1 MMSKRT
7 AIVIVLPND
16 FVKLDYPADDS
27 RCLFES
33 YAWLPKDRVILSQDV
48 TTQQKEVAVAHA
60 LRNHP
65 EYKETIYGI
74 IRRHKLNQAVI
85 EKTIRE
91 HNKRYGH

>member
-16 FVKLDYPADDS
+16 FVKLDYPADDC
-27 RCLFES
+27 RCVFES
-33 YAWLPKDRVILSQDV
+33 YAWLPKDRVIVSQDV
-48 TTQQKEVAVAHA
+48 TTRQKEVAVAHA

-74 IRRHKLNQAVI
+74 IRSHKLNQAAI
-85 EKTIRE
+85 EKTISE
-91 HNKRYGH
+91 HNKRYG